1 MPIILFFDIMNL
13 SGRKNKKEHLKPMKI
28 DGNKIRPE
36 IFKISAKLSEAG
48 FEAYLV
54 GGAVRDII
62 FGNEPKDYDILTDAK
77 CVDISRIFRNVVP
90 YGMKHGT
97 VIVVMNKT
105 PYDVTSYNEGDP
117 APGSLEN
124 DLAIRDFTINAM
136 ACDLKELDLI
146 DLFGG
151 MEDYSKKEIK
161 CVISPEARFAKD
173 PLRILR
179 AVRQAAKFGFDI
191 ETGTF
196 EKARE
201 MSSSILA
208 SAPERIMSELVK
220 LFEIK
225 NGRGEKYLRYLT
237 DMNAWHEIFQKY
249 YRSLI
254 QPGCA
259 ENFFEFGAGF
269 YDAFRVIADKGY
281 DIKLAFL
288 IIFSLYRVSG
298 NKVTVYEFK
307 KLIKALFDLKF
318 SRPDFDKISA
328 LVFLTF
334 YRLHNDSDA
343 STDSR
348 REVKVRE
355 MMAEHRELTKQKIDI
370 REIFLLA
377 GTFYEAVSEM
387 ENSRKYFEAIKTAD
401 VVIKEKDP
409 VYIEDL
415 AINGND
421 IMPLLGIGAGAKI
434 GEALKY
440 VQRAVIKDKT
450 LNSKEILKELILK
463 KFNTA

>member
-1 MPIILFFDIMNL
+1 
-13 SGRKNKKEHLKPMKI
+13 MKI
-28 DGNKIRPE
+28 DRNKIRPE
-36 IFKISAKLSEAG
+36 IFKISEKLSAAG

-77 CVDISRIFRNVVP
+77 CADIMRIFRNVVP
-90 YGMKHGT
+90 YGMKRGT
-97 VIVVMNKT
+97 VIVVMHKT

-117 APGSLEN
+117 VPGSLEN

-136 ACDLKELDLI
+136 ACDLKKLDLI

-179 AVRQAAKFGFDI
+179 AVRQAAKFGFEI

-201 MSSSILA
+201 MSATIQT

-225 NGRGEKYLRYLT
+225 NAGDKYLRYLT
-237 DMNAWHEIFQKY
+237 DVNAWHEIFHKY
-249 YRSLI
+249 YRNLTP
-254 QPGCA
+254 PGCA
-259 ENFFEFGAGF
+259 EKYFEFGGGF
-269 YDAFRVIADKGY
+269 YDAFRCLDDKGY
-281 DIKLAFL
+281 EIKLAYL
-288 IIFSLYRVSG
+288 IIFSLYRASG
-298 NKVTVYEFK
+298 NKVTVYDFK

-328 LVFLTF
+328 LAYLTF
-334 YRLHNDSDA
+334 YRLHNDKGAAADVPCA
-343 STDSR
+343 
-348 REVKVRE
+348 VKIRE
-355 MMAEHRELTKQKIDI
+355 MIASHRELTKQKIDI

-377 GTFYEAVSEM
+377 SAFCEAVSEK
-387 ENSRKYFEAIKTAD
+387 ENSRKYLESIKTAD
-401 VVIKEKDP
+401 SVINEKDP

-415 AINGND
+415 DINGND
-421 IMPLLGIGAGAKI
+421 IMPLLGVGAGSKV

-440 VQRAVIKDKT
+440 AQRAVIKDKS
-450 LNSKEILKELILK
+450 LNSKEILKDLISK
-463 KFNTA
+463 KFNAE

>member
-1 MPIILFFDIMNL
+1 
-13 SGRKNKKEHLKPMKI
+13 MKI
-28 DGNKIRPE
+28 DRNKIRPE
-36 IFKISAKLSEAG
+36 IFKISDKLSAAG

-54 GGAVRDII
+54 GGAVRDIV
-62 FGNEPKDYDILTDAK
+62 FGNEPNDYDILTDAK
-77 CVDISRIFRNVVP
+77 CADISLIFRNVVP

-136 ACDLKELDLI
+136 ACDLKKKDANMLELI

-191 ETGTF
+191 ENATF

-201 MSSSILA
+201 MSSSIIG

-220 LFEIK
+220 LFEMK
-225 NGRGEKYLRYLT
+225 NGRGGKYLRYLT
-237 DMNAWHEIFQKY
+237 GVNAWHEIFHKY

-254 QPGCA
+254 PPGCA
-259 ENFFEFGAGF
+259 EKYFEFGGGF
-269 YDAFRVIADKGY
+269 HEAFQSLDDKGY
-281 DIKLAFL
+281 DIKLAYL
-288 IIFSLYRVSG
+288 ILFSLYRASG

-307 KLIKALFDLKF
+307 KLVKALFDLKF

-334 YRLHNDSDA
+334 YRLHNDNGAAADA
-343 STDSR
+343 G
-348 REVKVRE
+348 REVKIRE
-355 MMAEHRELTKQKIDI
+355 MIADHRELTKQKIDI
-370 REIFLLA
+370 REIFLLSSA
-377 GTFYEAVSEM
+377 FCEAVCEK
-387 ENSRKYFEAIKTAD
+387 ENSRKYLEAIEIAD
-401 VVIKEKDP
+401 RIIDEKDP

-415 AINGND
+415 DINGND
-421 IMPLLGIGAGAKI
+421 IMPLLGVGAGSKV

-440 VQRAVIKDKT
+440 AQRAVIKDKS

-463 KFNTA
+463 KFNSA